1 MNFCSSEPFHRAHS
15 SDLEWH
21 SGGFQCVLCN
31 CSLLQ
36 ILFHSRDIARHG
48 RHLESS
54 LAHIFHQFHLKCD
67 PKGEVLVLSFELLE
81 LVVSQQDLSWGSL
94 KIIFLSLNTFAY
106 HDTLYRFLNEVYF
119 FPNQITDITDD

>member
-36 ILFHSRDIARHG
+36 ILFHSRDIARRG
-48 RHLESS
+48 RHPESS

-81 LVVSQQDLSWGSL
+81 LVVSQQDLSWDSL
-94 KIIFLSLNTFAY
+94 KIIFLFLNTFAS
-106 HDTLYRFLNEVYF
+106 HDALLEIFE
-119 FPNQITDITDD
+119 